1 MSKIDLNQHQQ
12 DTYMVICP
20 YCGYEPDETYP
31 EPNGDWETEE
41 CGRCEKKFLA
51 SAEVSYSS
59 KRDCK
64 ANGMECELIK
74 DQYDFLFTESKY
86 THFIC
91 VNCFDKKLVKKE
103 TP

>member
-12 DTYMVICP
+12 DTYSVICP

-31 EPNGDWETEE
+31 CPNGGWETEE

-59 KRDCK
+59 KRDCE
-64 ANGMECELIK
+64 ANGLKCELKI
-74 DQYDFLFTESKY
+74 DPANDLFPDSLYVQYRCPNCLVEKY
-86 THFIC
+86 
-91 VNCFDKKLVKKE
+91 VKKGA
-103 TP
+103 P